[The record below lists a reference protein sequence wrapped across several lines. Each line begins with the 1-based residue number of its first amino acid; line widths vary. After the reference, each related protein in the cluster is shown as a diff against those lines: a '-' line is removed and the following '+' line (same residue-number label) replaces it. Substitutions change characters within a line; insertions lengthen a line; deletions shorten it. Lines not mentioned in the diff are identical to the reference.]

1 MKSTYMLYSNENN
14 ESLAFGDIEYITNI
28 VFDDYSRISTAK
40 TAKPN
45 LKLLLKILN
54 AQDDLMLMKVVS
66 KHCS

>member
-1 MKSTYMLYSNENN
+1 MLYSNENN

-40 TAKPN
+40 PN

-66 KHCS
+66 KRHCF

>member
-14 ESLAFGDIEYITNI
+14 ESLAFGDIEYIAVVVNE
-28 VFDDYSRISTAK
+28 YSRIP

-45 LKLLLKILN
+45 LKSVLKILN